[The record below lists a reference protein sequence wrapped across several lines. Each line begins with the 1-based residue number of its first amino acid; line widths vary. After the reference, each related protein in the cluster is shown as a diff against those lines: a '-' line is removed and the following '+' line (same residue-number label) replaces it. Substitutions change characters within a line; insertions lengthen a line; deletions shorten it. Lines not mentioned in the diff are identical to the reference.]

1 MSPPLSPLA
10 SELARIVAGYR
21 GKRIPVEELFNQA
34 SRFAPSLV
42 GDAEGP
48 ARFRNA
54 LDELQDAGKLT
65 LPAAR
70 SRTGW
75 DSRIFPALPVW
86 VIRVEPLPAP
96 RPQLAQRVWPRA
108 LEAAGSVATR
118 ADEQQI
124 LDRIATWMRDD
135 PSPEYVPVQERS
147 LELFDD
153 EKAID
158 GYMKTR
164 LFTSGALTLD
174 LLACFTPPLP
184 FVSQHVP
191 GNGPTTLLVLENRA
205 TYTSFLTALRDL
217 QPGFRPDLHLGWG
230 HGNGFSQSILSIP
243 MLDPAPTAVYYFG
256 DLDLAGLLTAT
267 NAAAQASAAG
277 LPELRPASSCYQFL
291 LDGPSRW
298 RSSDRSNLHTGSDYD
313 ATCRWLPAALRQQGL
328 DLLHARHRI
337 PQERLGLKALRQHSE
352 LWTEFATAAPMP
364 VHQQRTA
371 HR

>member
-1 MSPPLSPLA
+1 MSRPLSPLA
-10 SELARIVAGYR
+10 SELVRLVAGFR
-21 GKRIPVEELFNQA
+21 GKRIRVEELFNKA
-34 SRFAPSLV
+34 SRFDPGLV

-75 DSRIFPALPVW
+75 DSRTVPAIPVW
-86 VIRVEPLPAP
+86 VIRVQLLPQP

-108 LEAAGSVATR
+108 LEAAGAVATR
-118 ADEQQI
+118 ADEQKI

-135 PSPEYVPVQERS
+135 PSPEFVPVQERS

-153 EKAID
+153 EKALD
-158 GYMKTR
+158 GYLKTR

-184 FVSQHVP
+184 FVSQHMS
-191 GNGPTTLLVLENRA
+191 GTGPTGLLVLENRA

-217 QPGFRPDLHLGWG
+217 HPGSRPDMHLGWG

-243 MLDPAPTAVYYFG
+243 MLDPAPTAVYYFA
-256 DLDLAGLLTAT
+256 DLDLAGLLTAA
-267 NAAAQASAAG
+267 NAAAQADAAG
-277 LPELRPASSCYQFL
+277 LPALRPASACYRFL

-298 RSSDRSNLHTGSDYD
+298 RSTDRSNLHTGSDYD
-313 ATCRWLPAALRQQGL
+313 AACRWLPTELRQQGL
-328 DLLHARHRI
+328 ELLLARRRI
-337 PQERLGLKALRQHSE
+337 PQERLGLKALRQHPN
-352 LWTEFATAAPMP
+352 LWTELHHSRSD
-364 VHQQRTA
+364 VGS
-371 HR
+371 